1 LSKCG
6 YCDFYS
12 VALGPETTIDHDGY
26 AEQIL
31 RELDRRSSE
40 ILSHRLTSIFVGGG
54 TPSLW
59 DTRALARV
67 LRGVLGRFGARARD
81 VEITVECNPS
91 SFTASLVGGL
101 LEAEV
106 NRVSLGIQSLDES
119 SLAFLGRRHDTERAL
134 SALELALSSG
144 FRSVSADLLFGLP
157 QQTTAQEVEQVRRV
171 ASLAPAHLSVYALTI
186 EEGTHFGQ
194 LKRAGK
200 LPLAVDER
208 VAEAFLAI
216 DAALETEG
224 FEHYEISNY
233 ARPGHRSLHN
243 QQYWWGV
250 PYLGLGAAAW
260 GTLSLDGR
268 LLRYRNPA
276 NIGRYLGLDFN
287 RGGPAPFALA
297 PQGTLE
303 QLETVDASMRV
314 AERLLLG
321 LRLREGV
328 DLDVLAQETGVELLT
343 TARRRALERQLQRGN
358 LVREGSRIAI
368 PPRAW
373 LLADSTIADIA

>member
-1 LSKCG
+1 M
-6 YCDFYS
+6 
-12 VALGPETTIDHDGY
+12 GPETIIDHERY
-26 AEQIL
+26 ADQVL
-31 RELDRRSSE
+31 REFERRSSE
-40 ILSHRLTSIFVGGG
+40 ILSHRLTSIFIGGG

-67 LRGVLGRFGARARD
+67 IGGILTGFRADARE

-91 SFTASLVGGL
+91 SFDRAVVDGL
-101 LEAEV
+101 LDAGV
-106 NRVSLGIQSLDES
+106 NRVSLGIQSLDEE
-119 SLAFLGRRHDTERAL
+119 SLTFLGRRHDSQGAL
-134 SALELALSSG
+134 GALELALAAG

-157 QQTTAQEVEQVRRV
+157 RQTTEQEVEQVRRV

-186 EEGTHFGQ
+186 EEGTYFGQ

-200 LPLAVDER
+200 LPVAIDER

-216 DAALETEG
+216 DAALETDG

-260 GTLSLDGR
+260 GTVPLGGQ

-276 NIGRYLGLDFN
+276 NIGRYLDLDFTRN
-287 RGGPAPFALA
+287 GPPPFALA
-297 PQGTLE
+297 PNGTLE
-303 QLETVDASMRV
+303 QLEAVDETMRV

-321 LRLREGV
+321 LRLREGL
-328 DLDVLAQETGVELLT
+328 DLDVLERETGLEILT
-343 TARRRALERQLQRGN
+343 PARNRALERQLQRGN
-358 LVREGSRIAI
+358 LIREGSRIAI

>member
-1 LSKCG
+1 M
-6 YCDFYS
+6 
-12 VALGPETTIDHDGY
+12 
-26 AEQIL
+26 
-31 RELDRRSSE
+31 RELDRRSEE
-40 ILSHRLTSIFVGGG
+40 ILSHRLTTIFMGGG

-67 LRGVLGRFGARARD
+67 VRGILTKFGAKAQD

-91 SFTASLVGGL
+91 SFDRKVIGGL
-101 LEAEV
+101 LEAGV
-106 NRVSLGIQSLDES
+106 NRISLGIQSLDAS
-119 SLAFLGRRHDTERAL
+119 SLAFLGRRHDTAGAL
-134 SALELALSSG
+134 AALELALGAG

-157 QQTTAQEVEQVRRV
+157 QQTTAQELEQVRRV
-171 ASLAPAHLSVYALTI
+171 ASFSPTHLSVYALTI

-208 VAEAFLAI
+208 VAEAFLAV
-216 DAALETEG
+216 DEALEAEG

-260 GTLSLDGR
+260 GTLPLGER
-268 LLRYRNPA
+268 LVRYRNPA
-276 NIGRYLGLDFN
+276 NIGRYAALDFTR
-287 RGGPAPFALA
+287 RGPPPFELA
-297 PQGTLE
+297 PEGTLE
-303 QLETVDASMRV
+303 QLEEVDPSMRV

-328 DLDVLAQETGVELLT
+328 DLDALANETGIELLT
-343 TARRRALERQLQRGN
+343 PARRRALERQLQRGN